1 MSRAYTTSSAVH
13 EAEKWDLRLQ
23 RSNRRRTSLI
33 AGAAS
38 LCLLFVISYVFT
50 TNARVLWGKE
60 YVDDGESPADE
71 AALTG
76 ARLSRLSR
84 GSMMA
89 GRVIR
94 HPAPDVRRVDDNTE
108 LARVAIRTTNTTTT
122 TCRPPSR

>member
-50 TNARVLWGKE
+50 TNARVLRMR
-60 YVDDGESPADE
+60 SN
-71 AALTG
+71 AALACAMFP
-76 ARLSRLSR
+76 AR
-84 GSMMA
+84 
-89 GRVIR
+89 
-94 HPAPDVRRVDDNTE
+94 PAME
-108 LARVAIRTTNTTTT
+108 MI
-122 TCRPPSR
+122 